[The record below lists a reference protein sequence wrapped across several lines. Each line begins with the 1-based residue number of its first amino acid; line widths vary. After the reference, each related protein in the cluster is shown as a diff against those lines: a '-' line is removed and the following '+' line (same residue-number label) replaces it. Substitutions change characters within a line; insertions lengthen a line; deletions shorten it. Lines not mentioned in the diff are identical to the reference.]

1 MSLDLSAVRAFA
13 LSLPEAVEAPHHDMT
28 SCRVRGKIF
37 LTVPPEQTH
46 LHIFVPEPARAQAL
60 AMHPEYLEK
69 LYWGGKVMGVR
80 AELAQADAAVIE
92 ALIRAAWVG
101 KAPSYLTDSEPKDT
115 SA

>member
-28 SCRVRGKIF
+28 SFRVRGKIF

-46 LHIFVPEPARAQAL
+46 LHIFVPEPARSQAL
-60 AMHPEYLEK
+60 AIHPEALEK

-80 AELAQADAAVIE
+80 ADVAQAEMAAVE
-92 ALIRAAWVG
+92 SLIRAAWTG
-101 KAPSYLTDSEPKDT
+101 KAPRYLLDNDT
-115 SA
+115 PENPA

>member
-1 MSLDLSAVRAFA
+1 MSLELPAVRAFA
-13 LSLPEAVEAPHHDMT
+13 LSMPEAVEAPHHELA
-28 SCRVRGKIF
+28 SFRVRGKIF
-37 LTVPPEQTH
+37 LAVPPEQTH

-92 ALIRAAWVG
+92 ALIRAAWAG
-101 KAPSYLTDSEPKDT
+101 KAPSYLTETDPKDA